1 MQNIGEKIYDSS
13 AELGTFTT
21 MVKSIIAVV
30 VALIFIAIGI
40 YLYKLD
46 QSDLVDG
53 TATVTSSDCVANRDN
68 RGNLKYS
75 CNLGIKYVVDSKEYT
90 GTIIKTG
97 NMTNAVGT
105 LVDITYNSKNPAEVK
120 DSALRYKTIAY
131 VMFGIAV
138 VLLLGV
144 GVNYYMT
151 SRFKIYAAAEG
162 ASTTL
167 SVLSSPFRSSYG
179 GTFSPI

>member
-1 MQNIGEKIYDSS
+1 MQNIGKKIYDSS

-21 MVKSIIAVV
+21 MLRSIIAVV
-30 VALIFIAIGI
+30 IALVLIAIGI

-53 TATVTSSDCVANRDN
+53 TATVTSSDCVPNRDSK
-68 RGNLKYS
+68 GNLKYS
-75 CNLGIKYVVDSKEYT
+75 CNLGVKYIVNGKEYT

-97 NMTNAVGT
+97 NMSHAVGT
-105 LVDITYNSKNPAEVK
+105 LIDITYNSKNPAEVK

-138 VLLLGV
+138 ILLLGT
-144 GVNYYMT
+144 GVNYYMS
-151 SRFKIYAAAEG
+151 SRFKMYAAAEG

-167 SVLSSPFRSSYG
+167 SILSSPFRSSYG
-179 GTFSPI
+179 GTFSPL